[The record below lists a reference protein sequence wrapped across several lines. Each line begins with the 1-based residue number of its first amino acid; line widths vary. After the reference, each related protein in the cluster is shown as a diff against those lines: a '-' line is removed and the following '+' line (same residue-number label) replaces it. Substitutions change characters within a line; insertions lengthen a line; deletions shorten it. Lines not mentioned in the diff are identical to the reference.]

1 MKKLFNVQAWQLS
14 VAIYLPLI
22 PSLGQQIQNCVWLM
36 TPDCCLIISG
46 HSSGYCLQLILECMQ
61 FLKLVLLVI
70 QTNDCDCLYLKSSCH
85 LKCLQENVLIIFN
98 YSNLTVPQSRPFKL
112 RQLNWLCEI
121 FLCKY
126 FLTSFMWI
134 INIKGMVSAAQNMLI
149 WTFTCLCVEFVHQ
162 FNWSWVPAKAK
173 FVWNQQPTHNQ

>member
-1 MKKLFNVQAWQLS
+1 MLLSVSKKGLNYFQIMKKLFNVQLR

-36 TPDCCLIISG
+36 TPDTAD
-46 HSSGYCLQLILECMQ
+46 SSYLGTVLGILPSIHTAECMQ

-70 QTNDCDCLYLKSSCH
+70 QTNDCDCLHLKSSCH

-98 YSNLTVPQSRPFKL
+98 YFNLTVPQSRPFKL

-126 FLTSFMWI
+126 FL
-134 INIKGMVSAAQNMLI
+134 LL
-149 WTFTCLCVEFVHQ
+149 LCE
-162 FNWSWVPAKAK
+162 
-173 FVWNQQPTHNQ
+173 

>member
-1 MKKLFNVQAWQLS
+1 MSIYYFLKDLHFTIKKIPWFLKS
-14 VAIYLPLI
+14 VKFW
-22 PSLGQQIQNCVWLM
+22 VK
-36 TPDCCLIISG
+36 
-46 HSSGYCLQLILECMQ
+46 LQGKCMQ

-98 YSNLTVPQSRPFKL
+98 YFNLTVPQSRPFKL

-134 INIKGMVSAAQNMLI
+134 INIKGMVYAAQNMLI

>member
-14 VAIYLPLI
+14 VAIFLPLI

-36 TPDCCLIISG
+36 TLDSAA
-46 HSSGYCLQLILECMQ
+46 SSYLGTAHCLQLILECMQ

-98 YSNLTVPQSRPFKL
+98 YFNLTVPQSRPFKL